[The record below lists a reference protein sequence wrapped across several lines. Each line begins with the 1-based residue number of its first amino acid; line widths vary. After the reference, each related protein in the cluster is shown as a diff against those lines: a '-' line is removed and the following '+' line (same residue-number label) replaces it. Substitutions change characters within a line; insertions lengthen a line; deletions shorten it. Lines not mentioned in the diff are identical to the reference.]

1 MLVVIVSGLH
11 WRVTILV
18 SKCFVIVAQ
27 FRSTDVVCHIN
38 RVCHWLSTRVWRN
51 LLFTTHSI
59 VLFHLHQCPCLPWL
73 QLPVDTIAFHPV
85 LPFYLFFHILISSFP
100 FSNLNKIKYIFFLLT
115 IQWGRVV
122 STGLQAG
129 DSKLTKSMLK
139 DFQAGGRYLQ
149 TLAIKWERKSRTHVT
164 VAIKGSL
171 KQPLTGQLHAT
182 SGKNIYVLSNPAYLW
197 QRSRKSLIYR
207 RHNSCG

>member
-1 MLVVIVSGLH
+1 MKANNFGIKMLCHCS
-11 WRVTILV
+11 
-18 SKCFVIVAQ
+18 
-27 FRSTDVVCHIN
+27 STDVVCHIN

-59 VLFHLHQCPCLPWL
+59 VLFHLHHCPCLPWL

-149 TLAIKWERKSRTHVT
+149 TLAIKWEKKSAASDSCDSGDQGITEAVFNGSVT
-164 VAIKGSL
+164 CDQWKKYLRPLKPSLFVTAVAKEFD
-171 KQPLTGQLHAT
+171 
-182 SGKNIYVLSNPAYLW
+182 LS
-197 QRSRKSLIYR
+197 
-207 RHNSCG
+207 

>member
-11 WRVTILV
+11 WRLTILV

-73 QLPVDTIAFHPV
+73 QLPVDTIAFHAV
-85 LPFYLFFHILISSFP
+85 LPFYLFCHILISSFP
-100 FSNLNKIKYIFFLLT
+100 FSNLNKIKYIFFSFDNS
-115 IQWGRVV
+115 V
-122 STGLQAG
+122 
-129 DSKLTKSMLK
+129 
-139 DFQAGGRYLQ
+139 
-149 TLAIKWERKSRTHVT
+149 RKSCVYWPSSRRLKTYKIN
-164 VAIKGSL
+164 AQRFPGRRALPPNPRDQMRKKISSL
-171 KQPLTGQLHAT
+171 GLM
-182 SGKNIYVLSNPAYLW
+182 W
-197 QRSRKSLIYR
+197 QWRSRDHWSSL
-207 RHNSCG
+207 